1 MQVQLS
7 RNCDEMDVENIS
19 NKLHYHIEEGEL
31 REIQFLLDPVL
42 EKAVILQI
50 EEKFLQRQPS
60 TDPVNLAIT
69 HKQEQVAIYLVEKE
83 FSVDR
88 IFHWDNQNCDQWCYY
103 DHGVDICASEYTAA
117 DHAEKQNLY
126 KLNQLINEIRQGK
139 RKPGQSLT
147 VLNIPNY
154 VTKSAVQRQEVKAE
168 RHLYNME
175 APRRKDVEDAHEI
188 LDKYGKNFVT
198 KEGNTL
204 LHLYLEKP
212 KVYIYIF
219 ANAGVPVNI
228 QNTDGD
234 TALHIA
240 VRCGLLDSVEAL
252 LQCSADLGIR
262 NKMGMMAMDDADPKR
277 EDITTLL
284 NTFKPGIVTA
294 ICKGNIR
301 TIEIY
306 KRFWGST
313 EAVTNKEG
321 RTLLEFAEAKAM
333 TEKGTVASC
342 FRILQEFRKTSEL
355 IHAVLCEDVE
365 TVRSIIQNEKGWA
378 VNLRFKDRIGKT
390 LLSQAIDANNL
401 ELVTLLVDSPACARI
416 KGIRVREH
424 EGTNVT
430 VPLFHK
436 SLHPDINID
445 IAKYLHSVMRDPS
458 EHSEKDKNGNTAV
471 LRAIENG
478 CSVKFVQW
486 LIQCTKGLCLVDRN
500 KDALTPKEL
509 AQSLNRDDIVQMIDK
524 YIIEKMVPAQLPKFS
539 GCFLKEKDISTIKD
553 EQTGKTLV
561 EKALEDDRFDAQK
574 WLNFHDVQNHAIR
587 LFEAASLGN
596 VDIVEKTY
604 DSNYRDKNGY
614 TAMIRAVA
622 FQQYEV
628 VRYLCI
634 TRPVLKSIPDNCN
647 RYPLHYAYA
656 LPELFGRKFIELLLE
671 QNPQALEQKVDKDGR
686 SPADYAKIRDSL
698 EIQKMLYDARTL
710 DLYGK
715 RGPPLGP
722 WPDGASRRPPDENQ
736 PMDFLDVM

>member
-1 MQVQLS
+1 
-7 RNCDEMDVENIS
+7 MDVENIS

-31 REIQFLLDPVL
+31 REIQLLLDPVL
-42 EKAVILQI
+42 EKNVILQI
-50 EEKFLQRQPS
+50 EERFLQRQPS
-60 TDPVNLAIT
+60 TDPVNLAIK
-69 HKQEQVAIYLVEKE
+69 HKQEPIAIYLVEKQ

-126 KLNQLINEIRQGK
+126 KLNHLINEIRQGK
-139 RKPGQSLT
+139 RKAGQSLML
-147 VLNIPNY
+147 LNIPNY
-154 VTKSAVQRQEVKAE
+154 VTKSAGKDQESKAE
-168 RHLYNME
+168 QRHLYNME
-175 APRRKDVEDAHEI
+175 APRRQDVEDAHDL
-188 LDKYGKNFVT
+188 LDKYGKTFAT
-198 KEGNTL
+198 KDGNTL
-204 LHLYLEKP
+204 LHLNLDRP
-212 KVYIYIF
+212 RVYIYIF
-219 ANAGVPVNI
+219 ASAGVPVNI

-234 TALHIA
+234 TALHLA
-240 VRCGLLDSVEAL
+240 VRGGLLDSVEAL
-252 LQCSADLGIR
+252 LQSGADIGIR
-262 NKMGMMAMDDADPKR
+262 NKMGMTALDDADPKR
-277 EDITTLL
+277 EDIMTML
-284 NTFKPGIVTA
+284 NTFKPGIVEA
-294 ICKGNIR
+294 ICNGKNQILDR
-301 TIEIY
+301 LL
-306 KRFWGST
+306 KRSWCSLCSI
-313 EAVTNKEG
+313 VKEG
-321 RTLLEFAEAKAM
+321 RTLLEFAEARAM

-365 TVRSIIQNEKGWA
+365 TVRSIIQTEKGWT
-378 VNLRFKDRIGKT
+378 VNTRFKDRIGKT
-390 LLSQAIDANNL
+390 LLSQAIEANNL
-401 ELVTLLVDSPACARI
+401 ELVTLLVDTPAKAKI

-445 IAKYLHSVMRDPS
+445 IAKYLHTVMKDPS

-509 AQSLNRDDIVQMIDK
+509 AQAHNRDDIVQMIDK
-524 YIIEKMVPAQLPKFS
+524 FIIEKMVPAHLPKFS
-539 GCFLKEKDISTIKD
+539 GCFLKEKDIATIKD
-553 EQTGKTLV
+553 ETGQTLA
-561 EKALEDDRFDAQK
+561 EKALEDDRFDAKK

-604 DSNYRDKNGY
+604 DSNYKDKNGY

-628 VRYLCI
+628 VRLLCI
-634 TRPVLKSIPDNCN
+634 TRPALKSIPDNCN

-656 LPELFGRKFIELLLE
+656 LPQVHGEKFIELLLE
-671 QNPQALEQKVDKDGR
+671 QNPQAIEQAVDKDGR
-686 SPADYAKIRDSL
+686 SPADYAKIRDTL

-736 PMDFLDVM
+736 PMDYLDVM

>member
-1 MQVQLS
+1 MYVVTVNWVLS

-42 EKAVILQI
+42 EKAAILQI
-50 EEKFLQRQPS
+50 EERFLQRQPS

-88 IFHWDNQNCDQWCYY
+88 VFHWDNQNCDQWCYY

-284 NTFKPGIVTA
+284 NTFKIKPIYISDLDYAKISEAYNFNLSCLNFTTQPGIVTA
-294 ICKGNIR
+294 VCKGNIR

-313 EAVTNKEG
+313 EAVANKEG

-365 TVRSIIQNEKGWA
+365 TARSIIQNEKGWA
-378 VNLRFKDRIGKT
+378 VNLRF
-390 LLSQAIDANNL
+390 
-401 ELVTLLVDSPACARI
+401 
-416 KGIRVREH
+416 
-424 EGTNVT
+424 
-430 VPLFHK
+430 K

-553 EQTGKTLV
+553 EQTGKTLA

-634 TRPVLKSIPDNCN
+634 TRPVLKSIPDN
-647 RYPLHYAYA
+647 
-656 LPELFGRKFIELLLE
+656 
-671 QNPQALEQKVDKDGR
+671 DGR

>member
-1 MQVQLS
+1 
-7 RNCDEMDVENIS
+7 MDVENIS

-31 REIQFLLDPVL
+31 REIQLLLDPVL
-42 EKAVILQI
+42 DKRVISEI
-50 EEKFLQRQPS
+50 EEKFLQRHPA
-60 TDPVNLAIT
+60 TDPINLAIS
-69 HKQEQVAIYLVEKE
+69 HKHEPIAIYLVEKE
-83 FSVDR
+83 FSTDR
-88 IFHWDNQNCDQWCYY
+88 IFHWDNQDCDQWCYY
-103 DHGVDICASEYTAA
+103 DHGIDICASQYTAA

-147 VLNIPNY
+147 ILNIPNY
-154 VTKSAVQRQEVKAE
+154 VTKPAVKNQEVKSE
-168 RHLYNME
+168 KHILNME
-175 APRRKDVEDAHEI
+175 APRRKDVEDAHDI
-188 LDKYGKNFVT
+188 LDKYGKNFST
-198 KEGNTL
+198 KDGNTL
-204 LHLYLEKP
+204 LHLHLDKP
-212 KVYIYIF
+212 RVYIYIF
-219 ANAGVPVNI
+219 ASAGVPVNI

-240 VRCGLLDSVEAL
+240 VRSGLLNSVEAL
-252 LQCSADLGIR
+252 SQCCADLNIR
-262 NKMGMMAMDDADPKR
+262 NKMGMTALDEADPKR
-277 EDITTLL
+277 GDITAML

-294 ICKGNIR
+294 ICKGNTRIV
-301 TIEIY
+301 EIY
-306 KRFWGST
+306 KRYWGST
-313 EAVTNKEG
+313 EAVPNKEG

-333 TEKGTVASC
+333 TEKGTVTNC
-342 FRILQEFRKTSEL
+342 FRILQEYRKTSEL
-355 IHAVLCEDVE
+355 THAILCEDVD
-365 TVRSIIQNEKGWA
+365 TVRSIIQTETGWT
-378 VNLRFKDRIGKT
+378 VNIRFKDRIGKT
-390 LLSQAIDANNL
+390 LLSQAIESNNL
-401 ELVTLLVDSPACARI
+401 ELVTLLVDAPARAKI

-436 SLHPDINID
+436 ALHPDINID
-445 IAKYLHSVMRDPS
+445 IAKYLHSVMKEPS

-471 LRAIENG
+471 LRAIEND
-478 CSVKFVQW
+478 CSVKFIQW

-500 KDALTPKEL
+500 KDALTPREL
-509 AQSLNRDDIVQMIDK
+509 AQAYNRDDVVKMIDK
-524 YIIEKMVPAQLPKFS
+524 YIIDKMIPVGIPKFS
-539 GCFLKEKDISTIKD
+539 GCFLKEKDIVSIKD
-553 EQTGKTLV
+553 EQTGKTLA
-561 EKALEDDRFDAQK
+561 EKALDDDRFDAQK

-604 DSNYRDKNGY
+604 DSNYKDKNGY

-628 VRYLCI
+628 VRLLCI
-634 TRPVLKSIPDNCN
+634 TRPILKSIPDNCN

-656 LPELFGRKFIELLLE
+656 LPEAYGKKLIELLLE
-671 QNPQALEQKVDKDGR
+671 QNPQAIEQKVDKDGR
-686 SPADYAKIRDSL
+686 SPADYAKIRDTL